1 MRKVL
6 YKKWINREYTDGML
20 IKAGTNIWEP
30 EFTHEGVFHQWA
42 YGYEPTG
49 ENSGATTFAL
59 VENPDG
65 TISEVFPHALK
76 FIEGWK

>member
-6 YKKWINREYTDGML
+6 YKNFIPRQYEANGYTT
-20 IKAGTNIWEP
+20 KPNTNCWE
-30 EFTHEGVFHQWA
+30 EDFTHEGVFHQWA
-42 YGYEPTG
+42 YGHEPTG

-65 TISEVFPHALK
+65 TISEVFPHAIK
-76 FIEGWK
+76 FIN